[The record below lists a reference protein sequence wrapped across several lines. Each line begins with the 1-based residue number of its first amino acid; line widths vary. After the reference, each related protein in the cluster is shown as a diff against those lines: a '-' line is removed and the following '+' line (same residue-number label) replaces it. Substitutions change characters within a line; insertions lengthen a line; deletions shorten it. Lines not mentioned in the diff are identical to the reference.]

1 MDSTSPTSSITP
13 LHALTA
19 DRLQAELVALDDAHR
34 ELARG
39 DFVGRHAL
47 SVRLDAVRSAVK
59 DHHVLALDEAKS
71 AWADRAGHKGTHAE
85 DPETAQAVARSMMPG
100 EGGIG

>member
-1 MDSTSPTSSITP
+1 MDSTSPMTP
-13 LHALTA
+13 LDVLTA
-19 DRLQAELVALDDAHR
+19 DQLQAELVALDNAQRTLD
-34 ELARG
+34 RG

-59 DHHVLALDEAKS
+59 QHHALALNEAKS
-71 AWADRAGHKGTHAE
+71 AWADRAGHKGIHTE
-85 DPETAQAVARSMMPG
+85 DPETAQAVARSMMPS